1 MTRLLYQGLFNAANV
16 VGEACKGAALVT
28 EVMNGLGYESNPKQ
42 VEILRF
48 SKTTLLVIHTV
59 VVLGLDAGMR
69 VCVCVCVC
77 VCNGLAGGLADG
89 HHLRRA
95 AAQADIC
102 FSTFFSNTYMEILR
116 IYVYICIY
124 IFLKVFP

>member
-1 MTRLLYQGLFNAANV
+1 MVWVTKEQKIVQLTRLLYQGLFNAANV

-69 VCVCVCVC
+69 VCVCVCMCVC
-77 VCNGLAGGLADG
+77 VCVCVCVCL
-89 HHLRRA
+89 
-95 AAQADIC
+95 
-102 FSTFFSNTYMEILR
+102 
-116 IYVYICIY
+116 
-124 IFLKVFP
+124 